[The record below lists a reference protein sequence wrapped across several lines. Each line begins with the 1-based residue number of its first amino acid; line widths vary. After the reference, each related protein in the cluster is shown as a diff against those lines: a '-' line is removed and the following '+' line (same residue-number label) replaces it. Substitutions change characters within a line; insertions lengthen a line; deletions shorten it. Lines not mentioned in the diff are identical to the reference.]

1 MSELL
6 KNELWHNYLWVAQT
20 SWNSLSS
27 TEQMQTLL
35 IHSFTPTHRTLC
47 DTQRQRIL
55 LIFFC
60 CRTNIFMSSF
70 TERESELI
78 QPHKYA
84 ETIKNFIHYD
94 VVVGNLSTQQQII
107 WHLCC
112 NLSLTLLIA
121 NEIASAESASEFSHH
136 FPKWDFILLKLNDS
150 ILLNEVNHTGTSE
163 REREKKKSTP
173 PKTTTTKPQTN
184 SLK

>member
-1 MSELL
+1 
-6 KNELWHNYLWVAQT
+6 
-20 SWNSLSS
+20 
-27 TEQMQTLL
+27 
-35 IHSFTPTHRTLC
+35 
-47 DTQRQRIL
+47 
-55 LIFFC
+55 
-60 CRTNIFMSSF
+60 MSSF

-121 NEIASAESASEFSHH
+121 NMKLHPPESEFSHH

-150 ILLNEVNHTGTSE
+150 ILLNEVNHTGT
-163 REREKKKSTP
+163 REKEEKKINTAEDNNNETADKFTQIIYCRASVWDW
-173 PKTTTTKPQTN
+173 KFIEICVVQCEN
-184 SLK
+184 SQIKWVRICGSEALIENSFKSNYLS